1 MFSYAKKE
9 KKNHVNISKDNSKWE
24 KQIILSMILNKE
36 GLLYLVA
43 KKLSSLLKGT
53 THNGVFYYLDFPHQ
67 LKI

>member
-1 MFSYAKKE
+1 MLKK
-9 KKNHVNISKDNSKWE
+9 KKKSCKHLKRQLKVG